1 MKKEARGERLLG
13 RGVQLTV
20 DQWAWVDDMAK
31 RQQHGSS
38 AAVLRMLVAEAMK
51 GEHGQG

>member
-1 MKKEARGERLLG
+1 MKKARGERLLG

-20 DQWAWVDDMAK
+20 DQWAWVDMLAK

-38 AAVLRMLVAEAMK
+38 AAVLRAMVAEAMEREAK
-51 GEHGQG
+51 G